1 MGELQDL
8 IEQIL
13 NIEWHMFSRV
23 QSATPAPCQ
32 RAPDRFQKIRG
43 SNYEMWTKGMLESY
57 LCDLKMAQEAGR
69 NLVTEKYARMDNLI
83 PPLNTN
89 PLLSKI
95 VAIETKWQTE
105 IMQEFPAIYD
115 RLCRN
120 PSQVQ
125 NGSNFSIYLRCELET
140 YSDKTIQL
148 YYQHVKKAVDKG
160 RNIALAALQKLIKKG
175 GYRDLDQ
182 AEKYLKKKG

>member
-1 MGELQDL
+1 MSESQDL

-13 NIEWHMFSRV
+13 NIEWQMFSRV
-23 QSATPAPCQ
+23 KSATPAACQ

-43 SNYEMWTKGMLESY
+43 SNYEMWTKEMLESY
-57 LCDLKMAQEAGR
+57 LHDLKMAQEAGR

-95 VAIETKWQTE
+95 VEIETKWQKE
-105 IMQEFPAIYD
+105 IMKKFPAVYD

-120 PSQVQ
+120 TSQVQ
-125 NGSNFSIYLRCELET
+125 NGSNFSIYLKSELET
-140 YSDKTIQL
+140 YSDRTIQL
-148 YYQHVKKAVDKG
+148 YYEHVKKAVDKG
-160 RNIALAALQKLIKKG
+160 RNIALDALKKLIKKA
-175 GYRDLDQ
+175 GYRDLDH
-182 AEKYLKKKG
+182 AENYLKK